1 MHDLTDFSLTFQFL
15 TFSKEQV
22 LKKCFDNFKVF
33 PYSEVKLDAFVREQK
48 PSSFMYT
55 RCMAGHCLVSVGIFG
70 KHWDEHH
77 RYFATEFHEVALSII
92 STEKSDV
99 FAHIFKAWNAV

>member
-1 MHDLTDFSLTFQFL
+1 MPSF
-15 TFSKEQV
+15 E
-22 LKKCFDNFKVF
+22 N
-33 PYSEVKLDAFVREQK
+33 K

-70 KHWDEHH
+70 KHWDDHH

>member
-1 MHDLTDFSLTFQFL
+1 MR
-15 TFSKEQV
+15 
-22 LKKCFDNFKVF
+22 
-33 PYSEVKLDAFVREQK
+33 VREQK

-70 KHWDEHH
+70 KQWDEH

-99 FAHIFKAWNAV
+99 FAHISKRGMQSKPVLRCEEYRCPG

>member
-1 MHDLTDFSLTFQFL
+1 L
-15 TFSKEQV
+15 TFSKKKV

-33 PYSEVKLDAFVREQK
+33 PYPEVKLDARSRTKTVFVYVHTVHGR
-48 PSSFMYT
+48 SLSRF
-55 RCMAGHCLVSVGIFG
+55 VGIFG
-70 KHWDEHH
+70 KQWDEHH

-99 FAHIFKAWNAV
+99 FAHIFKTWNAV